1 MRVPGRGDLRSLAAV
16 LLGGVLM
23 FAGGYPQ
30 GEETGAALDA
40 KVTAFLESR
49 AGTWRDLN
57 VPEADG
63 QALHDLILKHGY
75 TRAVEIGTSTGLSTI
90 WIAWAL
96 AKTGGKVITLEIDEK
111 RYRQALANFEEAGVS
126 AYIDARLGDA
136 HTLTPELEGPFD
148 FVFLDADK
156 DWYTNYAKALMPKLT
171 DGGCLT
177 AHNVSGSR
185 QGRRGEWKQVFFD
198 YLESVPNLETT
209 VLEVS
214 RAGLSVSYKK
224 VAP

>member
-1 MRVPGRGDLRSLAAV
+1 MTAV
-16 LLGGVLM
+16 LLGAVLV
-23 FAGGYPQ
+23 FAASTSHGD
-30 GEETGAALDA
+30 EKDEMLDA
-40 KVTAFLESR
+40 KVKVFLESR

-63 QALHDLILKHGY
+63 QALHDLILQHGY
-75 TRAVEIGTSTGLSTI
+75 TRAVEIGTSTGHSTI

-96 AKTGGKVITLEIDEK
+96 AKTGGRVVTLEINEG
-111 RYRQALANFEEAGVS
+111 RYRQALANFAEAGVS
-126 AYIDARLGDA
+126 DFIDARLGDA

-171 DGGCLT
+171 EGGCMT
-177 AHNVSGSR
+177 GHNVSGSR
-185 QGRRGEWKQVFFD
+185 EGRGAWKQVFFD
-198 YLESVPNLETT
+198 YMESVPNLETT

-214 RAGLSVSYKK
+214 QAGLSVSYKK
-224 VAP
+224 AAP